1 MIVVDNVT
9 KVIGKTEVLK
19 NISYHFESG
28 QIYGLAGRNGA
39 GAGDAAHIAV
49 VQPPSGTTHQG
60 QGNDAQNARQLTVLF
75 LHNSLPLKILDQPIS
90 AASALSIWACSA
102 SACALLVIAP
112 TMGSPTMRPLRL
124 TT

>member
-39 GAGDAAHIAV
+39 GKTMLLRVLSGLV
-49 VQPPSGTTHQG
+49 FPS
-60 QGNDAQNARQLTVLF
+60 
-75 LHNSLPLKILDQPIS
+75 
-90 AASALSIWACSA
+90 
-102 SACALLVIAP
+102 
-112 TMGSPTMRPLRL
+112 
-124 TT
+124 